1 MRTIAFIN
9 NFYIFAPQNGNETHM
24 ETTWDKTKKWL
35 KDFVN
40 IDKHIDTAD
49 ATEKIKSNIWFRG
62 PNVWIL
68 AFSIIIASV
77 GLNVNSTAVIIG
89 AMLVSPLMGPIV
101 GIGLA
106 LGINDIQLLKDA
118 TKNLLI
124 MVAISLAASCIFFFI
139 SPLNLVNPTEL
150 EARTTP
156 TIYDVLIALFGG
168 LAGILESCRKEKG
181 TVLSGVAIAT
191 ALMPPLCTA
200 GFGLA
205 NGSWHFF
212 GGAMFLFL
220 INTIFITLATYMMV
234 KYLRFESATEVD
246 DKTAKRKRT
255 LITIIMI
262 AVIVPSIWSAVKLIR
277 DNNFNI
283 KARNFMENNRFVGSN
298 YIYDYTINT
307 DNGHTVEIILAGD
320 SLTADQR
327 KEVTEAA
334 QIYGLKPEE
343 IVISNRDIGQQRDK
357 ESERIIKSIYEMTDT
372 EMARRDKEIEELKE
386 TIFQMKTSEIP
397 YDQLAKEL
405 RYHHPEIEK
414 IYIGKGA
421 AVSDSISTD
430 SQIIVLVNSKA
441 EISQANL
448 GSITEWLKIRLDN
461 DNVIVVER

>member
-1 MRTIAFIN
+1 MKKDT
-9 NFYIFAPQNGNETHM
+9 M
-24 ETTWDKTKKWL
+24 ETTWDKIKKWF
-35 KDFVN
+35 KEFIN
-40 IDKHIDTAD
+40 IDRHIDTAD

-68 AFSIIIASV
+68 AFSIVIASV

-101 GIGLA
+101 GVGLA
-106 LGINDIQLLKDA
+106 LGINDTQLLKDA
-118 TKNLLI
+118 AKNLLI
-124 MVAISLAASCIFFFI
+124 MVAVSLAASFLFFLI

-220 INTIFITLATYMMV
+220 INSIFITLATYFMV
-234 KYLRFESATEVD
+234 RYLRFERVTDVD
-246 DKTAKRKRT
+246 KKTANRKRNIIT
-255 LITIIMI
+255 LVML
-262 AVIVPSIWSAVKLIR
+262 AVIVPSIWSAVTLIQ

-283 KARNFMENNRFVGSN
+283 KVRNFMENNRFIGSN
-298 YIYDYTINT
+298 YVYDYNINT
-307 DNGHTVEIILAGD
+307 DNGRKVEIMLAGD
-320 SLTADQR
+320 TLTAEQIT
-327 KEVTEAA
+327 EVTETA
-334 QIYGLKPEE
+334 QKYGLKPDE
-343 IVISNRDIGQQRDK
+343 IVISTREIGIQRDK
-357 ESERIIKSIYEMTDT
+357 ESERIIKGIYEMTDT
-372 EMARRDKEIEELKE
+372 EMARRDKEIEDLKE
-386 TIFQMKTSEIP
+386 TIFQMKSSDIP

-421 AVSDSISTD
+421 AIGDSVTSD
-430 SQIIVLVNSKA
+430 SQIIVLLKSDK
-441 EISQANL
+441 EIKPDHLN
-448 GSITEWLKIRLDN
+448 SITEWLKIRLDN
-461 DNVIVVER
+461 DNVVVVEE